1 MKPCHKNPSW
11 EKKTRHTKEGAT
23 STSDAAGEKIW
34 TSLPW
39 PCTVT
44 STVVGEPATGSQ
56 KPGQGKSARLG
67 HPCTRIFTTGAI
79 L

>member
-1 MKPCHKNPSW
+1 VSQKS
-11 EKKTRHTKEGAT
+11 ELEEKTRHTKESAT
-23 STSDAAGEKIW
+23 ATSDAAGGRFGHPF
-34 TSLPW
+34 PW
-39 PCTVT
+39 PHTVT

-67 HPCTRIFTTGAI
+67 HPCTRIFITGAT